1 MEKTVLA
8 VKKETP
14 LDSYVRLRERVRRTL
29 AEGRERAVG
38 AAKTELAK
46 SYWRAGRWIDQYLRR
61 TQKEESQRA
70 AYGEETVKRL
80 SKDLD
85 RSPSFLYGALEYAR
99 ANPIFLP
106 ARKLPLSHYR
116 SLISL
121 GDKELERAIE
131 VKALKSGWSRRT
143 LAAKVR
149 ELKKRFPKEAKKGSV
164 RNRKSKPVKLVP
176 RRGKLQTYRILEV
189 GGSLHLDLGF
199 STVHEIP
206 ENLAGGFKAGEI
218 VEAKSFSEI
227 MKLSEARPDDLYT
240 YWAVVDKLIDAD
252 TLWVWIELGFG
263 VRVRQKL
270 RLRGIDAPELGTKKG
285 EAARKFVEGELKPF
299 PRILIGTTKPDKY
312 DRYLSDIFL
321 THDSK
326 ETGIFLNQLLLDTG
340 HARLKNSVVPE
351 DWED

>member
-1 MEKTVLA
+1 MTKTEVA
-8 VKKETP
+8 VKAETP
-14 LDSYVRLRERVRRTL
+14 LDSYAQLRERVRRTL
-29 AEGRERAVG
+29 AEGRERAEQAV
-38 AAKTELAK
+38 KTELAK
-46 SYWRAGRWIDQYLRR
+46 TYWQVGRQIDQHIWEA
-61 TQKEESQRA
+61 KKDESERA
-70 AYGEETVKRL
+70 AYGEETIKKLAR
-80 SKDLD
+80 DLNHNKT
-85 RSPSFLYGALEYAR
+85 FLYHALEFAR
-99 ANPIFLP
+99 AYPIFP
-106 ARKLPLSHYR
+106 APGKLQWSHYR

-121 GDKELERAIE
+121 GDKELQKALE
-131 VKALKSGWSRRT
+131 VKAEKSGWASRT
-143 LAAKVR
+143 LEAAVQKA
-149 ELKKRFPKEAKKGSV
+149 KKNLPKKAKKGSA
-164 RNRKSKPVKLVP
+164 RKQKPKPVKLVL
-176 RRGKLQTYRILEV
+176 RRGKLQTYQILEA
-189 GGSLHLDLGF
+189 GGSTHLDLGF
-199 STVHEIP
+199 SVALGVPAE
-206 ENLAGGFKAGEI
+206 LSGGLKAGEI

-227 MKLSEARPDDLYT
+227 KKPAGATAADLYT

-252 TLWVWIELGFG
+252 TFWVWIELGFG

-326 ETGIFLNQLLLDTG
+326 EEGIFLNQLLLDTG